1 MSYYIT
7 NPYAWAVCQ
16 LKGDKLM
23 VVLLC
28 QTRDEARRT
37 KCDDEVI
44 RKVFI
49 QPAEAVRRGR

>member
-1 MSYYIT
+1 MMYIT

-37 KCDDEVI
+37 KCEGEVI
-44 RKVFI
+44 CKVFI
-49 QPAEAVRRGR
+49 QPAEQVRRTR